1 MGSPNG
7 MEGRAPNRLP
17 PELRAK
23 VVEDLRSGK
32 YGRNE
37 IARRNNVGQS
47 TVTYIANQEDLSPTA
62 KTTATEEATRAMAAT
77 NRERRELL
85 KEQMYGDIQ
94 RLRVRAWS
102 PWSREVVTKEGI
114 ETLSAEFPPLPEVLA
129 AYKAIQINLDGIF
142 KLDALEATQ
151 GESAEDAKNSLMEF
165 REQMAKVRKEFEAQ
179 HGVAFDSPEAR
190 TIIQGE
196 LAEDDNTDDTAG
208 GGGHLA

>member
-1 MGSPNG
+1 MGSDPN
-7 MEGRAPNRLP
+7 GRAPNRLP
-17 PELRAK
+17 PELRAQ

-47 TVTYIANQEDLSPTA
+47 TVTYIANQEDLSA
-62 KTTATEEATRAMAAT
+62 HKKTDITEEATRAMAAN
-77 NRERRELL
+77 NRQRREVL

-102 PWSREVVTKEGI
+102 SWSREVVTKEGI
-114 ETLSAEFPPLPEVLA
+114 ETLTAELPPLPEVLA

-142 KLDALEATQ
+142 KLDALDAAQ
-151 GESAEDAKNSLMEF
+151 GESAQDAKDFLMEL
-165 REQMAKVRKEFEAQ
+165 REQMGKVRDEFEAK
-179 HGVAFDSPEAR
+179 HGVAFDSEEAR

-196 LAEDDNTDDTAG
+196 LADDSG
-208 GGGHLA
+208 GEGA

>member
-1 MGSPNG
+1 MPP
-7 MEGRAPNRLP
+7 APPNRLP
-17 PELRAK
+17 PEIRQA
-23 VVEDLRSGK
+23 VIDDLKSGK

-47 TVTYIANQEDLSPTA
+47 TVTKIAKEEQLSA
-62 KTTATEEATRAMAAT
+62 HKKTDITEQATRAMAVD
-77 NRERRELL
+77 NRARREQL

-114 ETLSAEFPPLPEVLA
+114 ELLSAELPPLPEVLA

-142 KLDALEATQ
+142 KLEALESAQ
-151 GESAEDAKNSLMEF
+151 GDSVQDAKDFLLDL
-165 REQMAKVRKEFEAQ
+165 RAQMGKVRDEFEAK
-179 HGVAFDSPEAR
+179 HGVAFDSEEAR

-196 LAEDDNTDDTAG
+196 LGEDGDDA
-208 GGGHLA
+208 

>member
-1 MGSPNG
+1 MGSDPN
-7 MEGRAPNRLP
+7 GRAPNRLP
-17 PELRAK
+17 PELRRA
-23 VVEDLRSGK
+23 VVEDLKTGK

-47 TVTYIANQEDLSPTA
+47 TVTYIANQEDLNA
-62 KTTATEEATRAMAAT
+62 HKKTEITEEATRAMAAT

-114 ETLSAEFPPLPEVLA
+114 ESLTAELPPLPEVLA
-129 AYKAIQINLDGIF
+129 AYKAIQLNLDGIF
-142 KLDALEATQ
+142 KLEALDSSQ
-151 GESAEDAKNSLMEF
+151 GSTPEDAKDFLMEL
-165 REQMAKVRKEFEAQ
+165 RTQMGKVRDEFEAK
-179 HGVAFDSPEAR
+179 HGVAFDSDEAR

-196 LAEDDNTDDTAG
+196 LADAEEGGTAEGGDD
-208 GGGHLA
+208 LA